1 MKPSAELPITNDPMS
16 VDSILQLIRGL
27 TTQQVRQQLED
38 DEQHN
43 VDRFF
48 SIYHFFRLARER

>member
-1 MKPSAELPITNDPMS
+1 MKLEPATSNDPMS
-16 VDSILQLIRGL
+16 VDAILQLMRGL
-27 TTQQVRQQLED
+27 TTAQVRQQLEY

-43 VDRFF
+43 VDRLF

>member
-1 MKPSAELPITNDPMS
+1 MKLEPPSKDPMS

-27 TTQQVRQQLED
+27 TTQQVREQLEH

>member
-1 MKPSAELPITNDPMS
+1 MKLQESPSKDPMS
-16 VDSILQLIRGL
+16 VDAILQLMRGL
-27 TTQQVRQQLED
+27 TTAQVRQQLEY

-43 VDRFF
+43 VDRLF

>member
-1 MKPSAELPITNDPMS
+1 MKPELSPTNDPMS

-43 VDRFF
+43 VDRLF
-48 SIYHFFRLARER
+48 SIYHFFRLAKER

>member
-1 MKPSAELPITNDPMS
+1 MKLEPATSNDPMS
-16 VDSILQLIRGL
+16 VDAILQLMRGL
-27 TTQQVRQQLED
+27 TTAQVRKQLEY

-43 VDRFF
+43 VDRLF